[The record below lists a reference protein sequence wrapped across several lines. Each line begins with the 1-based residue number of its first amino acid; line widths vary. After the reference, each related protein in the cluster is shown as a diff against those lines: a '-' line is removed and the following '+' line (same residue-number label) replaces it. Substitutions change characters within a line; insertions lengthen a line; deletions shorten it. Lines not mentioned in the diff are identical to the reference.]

1 MMRLAGALA
10 PAALVA
16 APPAATR
23 GACAERGSIAASIAC
38 TDRGREGRMKALFVT
53 IFMKPEHKQRLLEE
67 LWSDAYGSERD
78 EPGCLMFNI
87 AQDDADPNVLHLFE
101 VYRDDA
107 AVEAHVATPHFR
119 RFAEATKDWH
129 VKPFQVVST
138 TVLYPVPETWT
149 KRAASSRR

>member
-1 MMRLAGALA
+1 
-10 PAALVA
+10 
-16 APPAATR
+16 
-23 GACAERGSIAASIAC
+23 
-38 TDRGREGRMKALFVT
+38 MKALFVT

-107 AVEAHVATPHFR
+107 AVDAHVAMPHFK

-138 TVLYPVPETWT
+138 TVLYPRPESWA
-149 KRAASSRR
+149 KRAAPLHR